1 MQTFINLKK
10 NVKAEAEQSL
20 TKRCALSVFRVVRA
34 AAEYAEA
41 APSQLAESFND
52 IKSAWI
58 ESQPKKS

>member
-10 NVKAEAEQSL
+10 NVKPEAEQSL

-41 APSQLAESFND
+41 APSQLVESFTEIRD
-52 IKSAWI
+52 AWI
-58 ESQPKKS
+58 ESQRPNV